1 MCILVLIY
9 LFKSIHLT
17 IKIVLKMNN
26 FRKIIGILLLI
37 AVFIV
42 SCDKDSL
49 NTKPLDKIS
58 SAATWADGPL
68 SEAFVFNVYSFLGY
82 GGFEEQA
89 LAAYT
94 DEAMFTHSGRN
105 INPFTEGS
113 ESPSSVAWQSP
124 TYEWGNMYLA
134 IRQANVGLENL
145 PKATFDDA
153 KLKEKL
159 IGEVRFLRAYYY
171 QQLLRF
177 YGGVPLI
184 SKSYG
189 LNEDYTVARNT
200 YEDCVKFIVA
210 DLDEAIKLLDG
221 KPTVAGRA
229 SKLAAMALKAR
240 VLLYAASDLHDGPTA
255 KAKSTVLSGYA
266 NLDLVAY
273 ASGDRAARW
282 SAAKVAAKA
291 VLDASTGY
299 KLNLT
304 APVSAEEGRNNYI
317 SIAMGGQ
324 SAVGDASATSE
335 LILQRTHTALYT
347 AEDNWPLGG
356 IHYGINN
363 GPNGYHNWAGNTPIQ
378 QLVDDYEMMDGT
390 KFDWNNAVHKADPY
404 SNRDPRFDATVL
416 HDGSNWKPR
425 PSDVAGLDPANQ
437 IQTGYYD
444 DGAGGKINGIDTRES
459 AVENWNG
466 SRTHYYTRKFIDPNP
481 ALADNQ
487 SSAQVVPWPFIRYTE
502 MALSYAEAAIETG
515 DETEARKWINKIRF
529 RAGMPAI
536 NDAGDALRARLRNE
550 RRIELVY
557 EEHRYHDARRWMVAP
572 TTVGRGI
579 KAINVEA
586 KLKAG
591 ATARKPYRYDKAV
604 YNYIYTVEDNTSN
617 ETRKWDDKMYYRVLA
632 TNEGK
637 RNTKLVQNPGY
648 PKTW

>member
-1 MCILVLIY
+1 MKNIIRKGLY
-9 LFKSIHLT
+9 QKT
-17 IKIVLKMNN
+17 KI
-26 FRKIIGILLLI
+26 GLLLI
-37 AVFIV
+37 ATMFVL
-42 SCDKDSL
+42 SCNKDFLS
-49 NTKPLDKIS
+49 TKPLDKIS
-58 SAATWADGPL
+58 SEATWADGPL
-68 SEAFVFNVYSFLGY
+68 SEAFIFNVYSFFGY

-89 LAAYT
+89 LAGYT

-105 INPFTEGS
+105 INTFTEGS
-113 ESPSSVAWQSP
+113 ESPTNVAWQSG
-124 TYEWGNMYLA
+124 TYEYGRMYLA
-134 IRQANVGLENL
+134 IRQANVALENL
-145 PKATFDDA
+145 PKATFTDA

-159 IGEVRFLRAYYY
+159 TGEAYFLRAYYY

-184 SKSYG
+184 SKPYG
-189 LNEDYTVARNT
+189 LTDDYTIARSS
-200 YEDCVKFIVA
+200 YDDCVKFIVS
-210 DLDEAIKLLDG
+210 DLDNAVKLLDG
-221 KPTVAGRA
+221 KGEVPGRA
-229 SKLAAMALKAR
+229 SKISAMALKAR
-240 VLLYAASDLHDGPTA
+240 VLLYAASDLHDGPTV
-255 KAKSTVLSGYA
+255 KAKSTIIGGFS
-266 NLDLVAY
+266 NLELVAY
-273 ASGDRAARW
+273 PSGDRAARW
-282 SAAKVAAKA
+282 NAAKVAAKA
-291 VLDASTGY
+291 VLDATSGY
-299 KLNLT
+299 KMNLT

-324 SAVGDASATSE
+324 SAVGDPAAASE
-335 LILQRTHTALYT
+335 LILQRTATALYT

-356 IHYGINN
+356 LHYGINN

-390 KFDWNNAVHKADPY
+390 KFDWTNPAHKAAPY
-404 SNRDPRFDATVL
+404 DNRDPRFDATVL

-425 PSDVAGLDPANQ
+425 PSDVAGLDPVNQ

-444 DGAGGKINGIDTRES
+444 DGLGGKLNGIDTRES

-487 SSAQVVPWPFIRYTE
+487 SSAQVIPWPFIRYTE
-502 MALSYAEAAIETG
+502 MALSYAEASLETG
-515 DETEARKWINKIRF
+515 DEAEAKKWMNRIRF
-529 RAGMPAI
+529 RAGMPAVSDVG
-536 NDAGDALRARLRNE
+536 NALRERLRNE

-591 ATARKPYRYDKAV
+591 ATVRKPYRFDKTV

-617 ETRKWDDKMYYRVLA
+617 ETRKWNDKMYYRVL
-632 TNEGK
+632 TRDEIK
-637 RNTKLVQNPGY
+637 RNAKLVQNPGY
-648 PKTW
+648 